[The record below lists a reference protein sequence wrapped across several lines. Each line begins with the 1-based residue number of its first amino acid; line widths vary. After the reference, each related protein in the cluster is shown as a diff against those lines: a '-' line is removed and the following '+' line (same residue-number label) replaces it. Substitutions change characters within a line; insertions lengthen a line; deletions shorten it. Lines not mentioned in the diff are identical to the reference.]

1 MPVYPFLQVDA
12 FTRRPL
18 AGNACAVL
26 FDADDLDDAAML
38 AIAREMNLSETSFV
52 VRSVRADLGARYF
65 TPSGE
70 IPLAGHPTVAT
81 LFALAEAGRLALSG
95 DRTCLT
101 LELTAGIVDIEVLAR
116 DGRAERVTMTQ
127 IKPRFLATVPVR
139 QVLTAIGLQAGD
151 LLEGAAPQ
159 VVSTGTPQLM
169 VALAARAA
177 LDRARPDLTA
187 LGRLKRDHGFSSAHL
202 FCLTGT
208 AAGVETLARNF
219 DTPPDILEDPFTGSA
234 TGGMAAYLW
243 HHDLIDTPHL
253 RARQGDHVDRPGEGQ
268 AEVIG
273 PRDDIETVRVGGPA
287 VIVVTGELRL

>member
-12 FTRRPL
+12 FTRCPL
-18 AGNACAVL
+18 AGNACAVVL
-26 FDADDLDDAAML
+26 DADDLDDRAML

-52 VRSVRADLGARYF
+52 VRSLRADLAARYF

-95 DRTCLT
+95 DRTRLT
-101 LELTAGIVDIEVLAR
+101 LELTAGIVEIEVLAR
-116 DGRAERVTMTQ
+116 EGRMERVTMTQ
-127 IKPRFLATVPVR
+127 MKPQFLGTVPEA
-139 QVLTAIGLQAGD
+139 LALPAIGLQASD
-151 LLEGAAPQ
+151 LLAGTTPQ

-169 VALAARAA
+169 VALDGPAT

-187 LGRLKRDHGFSSAHL
+187 LDQLKRDHGFSSVHL

-208 AAGVETLARNF
+208 AADVETLARNF
-219 DTPPDILEDPFTGSA
+219 DTPPDIIEDPFTGSA

-243 HHDLIDTPHL
+243 HHDLIDRPRL

-273 PRDDIETVRVGGPA
+273 PRDDIETVRVGGAA
-287 VIVVTGELRL
+287 VIVLTGELRL